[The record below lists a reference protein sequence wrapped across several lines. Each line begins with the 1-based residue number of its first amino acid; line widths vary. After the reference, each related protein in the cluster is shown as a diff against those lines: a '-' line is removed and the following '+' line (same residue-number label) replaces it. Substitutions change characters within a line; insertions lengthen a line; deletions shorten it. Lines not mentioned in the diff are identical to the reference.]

1 MGSTANS
8 ILLLHR
14 QTLATMLLKK
24 RILDQIIDGKVTLA
38 FRRWKRPTVKTGG
51 TLKTMAGVL
60 DIKTV
65 DRVASSKIS
74 KREAIQAGYESRKEL
89 LDELNARTDGDVYRI
104 AFSFRGAD
112 PRNQLRQRSKLTGQ
126 ERTELKQHLKAM
138 DSRSTRGQWTRTTF
152 RLISNNPGTRAPEL
166 AESIGMET
174 RKFKTNVRKL
184 KELGLT
190 ESLKVG
196 YRLSPRGAALLKR
209 LPD

>member
-1 MGSTANS
+1 MGLTAAS
-8 ILLLHR
+8 ILLFYR
-14 QTLATMLLKK
+14 QALATMLIKK

-51 TLKTMAGVL
+51 ALKTIVGVL

-65 DRVASSKIS
+65 DRVASSKIT

-89 LDELNARTDGDVYRI
+89 LDELAARADGDIYRI
-104 AFSFRGAD
+104 TLSFRGAD

-126 ERTELKQHLKAM
+126 ELTELKQRLETM
-138 DSRSTRGQWTRTTF
+138 DARSTHGQWTHTTL
-152 RLISNNPGTRAPEL
+152 RLIADNPGTRAPEL
-166 AESIGMET
+166 ADSIGMET
-174 RKFKTNVRKL
+174 REFKTNVRKL

-209 LPD
+209 LPS